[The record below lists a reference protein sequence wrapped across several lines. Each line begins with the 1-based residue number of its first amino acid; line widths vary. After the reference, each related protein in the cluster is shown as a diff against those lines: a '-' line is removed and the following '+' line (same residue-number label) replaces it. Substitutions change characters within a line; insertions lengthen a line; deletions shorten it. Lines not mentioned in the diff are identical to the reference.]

1 VIPNGADT
9 AGWPESDAMADL
21 EAARLLGP
29 RKGVDLLHVGSTIP
43 RKRIDVLLAVFAAVR
58 AVRPG
63 IRLIR
68 VGGPFTAE
76 QRVQARELG
85 VLDAIVVLPFMDRA
99 TLAAV
104 YRRAALTLLP
114 SEREGFGLPLVE
126 SLAGGTPMVAT
137 DLPVLR
143 EIGGTAV
150 TYAPLGDI
158 PQWRDAVVNLL
169 AEREQSPER
178 WRVRKIAGVVRAAE
192 FSWSHYAARVVEIYC
207 AIASRPILS
216 RETVDG

>member
-1 VIPNGADT
+1 
-9 AGWPESDAMADL
+9 
-21 EAARLLGP
+21 
-29 RKGVDLLHVGSTIP
+29 
-43 RKRIDVLLAVFAAVR
+43 
-58 AVRPG
+58 
-63 IRLIR
+63 
-68 VGGPFTAE
+68 
-76 QRVQARELG
+76 VQARELG

-137 DLPVLR
+137 DIPVLR

-158 PQWRDAVVNLL
+158 AQWRDAVVNLL

-207 AIASRPILS
+207 VIASRPILS